1 MIFASDLSL
10 PEAPVLLS
18 DGSWLVAEMGA
29 DRGSVTHL
37 SADGRERRIV
47 ARTGRPNGLAI
58 DGSGHIWVAES
69 WQPALLRLTLDGR
82 AETVATGCEGE
93 PFLFPNDLAFA
104 PDGALYMTDS
114 GVRVQDLLEGGKVR
128 PDYEMLPMDGR
139 VYRIDV
145 GRGEVRK
152 LDSGLRFA
160 NGIAF
165 GPDGALYVAETLSG
179 RIYRYALHSDG
190 SVARRAEFANV
201 LQPGAAAGFQGPD
214 GCKFAADGSLYVAVF
229 GQGHVARVAPS
240 GAVAQ
245 RLWTAGALPTNLAFG
260 PAGKGRLYVT
270 EDEYGA
276 IEALAVGT
284 DGLPLCAPATAGMT
298 IAGEEWKA

>member
-10 PEAPVLLS
+10 PEAPVRLP

-37 SADGRERRIV
+37 SADGRQRRLV
-47 ARTGRPNGLAI
+47 ARTGRPTGLAV
-58 DGSGHIWVAES
+58 DGQGTIWVAEA
-69 WQPALLRLTLDGR
+69 WEPALLRLTADGR
-82 AETVATGCEGE
+82 VETVATACEGE

-104 PDGALYMTDS
+104 PDGSLYMTDS
-114 GVRVQDLLEGGKVR
+114 GVRVQDLLERGKIR

-139 VYRIDV
+139 VYRIDLA
-145 GRGEVRK
+145 RGEVRK

-165 GPDGALYVAETLSG
+165 GPSGDLYVAETLSG
-179 RIYRYALHSDG
+179 RIYRYTLRTDG
-190 SVARRAEFANV
+190 SVAGRDEFANV
-201 LQPGAAAGFQGPD
+201 LQPGAPSGFQGPD

-229 GQGHVARVAPS
+229 GQGHVARVAPD
-240 GAVAQ
+240 GRVAQ

-260 PAGKGRLYVT
+260 PPGQGRVYVT

-276 IEALAVGT
+276 LEALDVGV
-284 DGLPLCAPATAGMT
+284 DGLPLWAPIVAGT
-298 IAGEEWKA
+298 PIAGQG

>member
-10 PEAPVLLS
+10 PEAPVLLA

-37 SADGRERRIV
+37 SSDGRQRRIV
-47 ARTGRPNGLAI
+47 ARTGRPTGLAV
-58 DGSGHIWVAES
+58 DGQGTIWVAEA
-69 WQPALLRLTLDGR
+69 WEPALLRLTMDGH
-82 AETVATGCEGE
+82 AEPFATACQGE

-114 GVRVQDLLEGGKVR
+114 GVRVQDLLEHGKIR

-139 VYRIDV
+139 VYRIDLA
-145 GRGEVRK
+145 RGEVRK

-165 GPDGALYVAETLSG
+165 GPDGALYVAETLTG
-179 RIYRYALHSDG
+179 HIYRYALHSDG
-190 SVARRAEFANV
+190 SVAGRHEFANV
-201 LQPGAAAGFQGPD
+201 LQPGAPAGFQGPD

-229 GQGHVARVAPS
+229 GQGHVARVEPDGTVSA
-240 GAVAQ
+240 

-260 PAGKGRLYVT
+260 PAGQRRIYVT

-276 IEALAVGT
+276 IEALDVGV
-284 DGLPLCAPATAGMT
+284 DGLPLWAPTVAGTAVAERG
-298 IAGEEWKA
+298 

>member
-10 PEAPVLLS
+10 PEAPVLLA

-37 SADGRERRIV
+37 SAEGRERHIV

-58 DGSGHIWVAES
+58 DGAGHIWVAES
-69 WQPALLRLTLDGR
+69 WQPALLRLTMGGR
-82 AETVATGCEGE
+82 AETVAIECEGE

-104 PDGALYMTDS
+104 PDGTLYMTDS
-114 GVRVQDLLEGGKVR
+114 GVRVQDLLVCGKVR

-139 VYRIDV
+139 VYRIDA

-165 GPDGALYVAETLSG
+165 GPDGGLYVAETLSG
-179 RIYRYALHSDG
+179 RIYRYTLRPDG
-190 SVARRAEFANV
+190 SVARREEFANV
-201 LQPGAAAGFQGPD
+201 LQPGAPTGFQGPD

-229 GQGHVARVAPS
+229 GQGHVARVAPD
-240 GAVAQ
+240 GAVVQ

-260 PAGKGRLYVT
+260 RRGERRIYVT

-276 IEALAVGT
+276 IEALDAGA
-284 DGLPLCAPATAGMT
+284 DGLPLAAPVPGTAV
-298 IAGEEWKA
+298 AGQR